1 MITTLF
7 GLMVVLVAGATLGR
21 EVAEELDRIR
31 RGERPPEDEVRQEW
45 DALVRELRLRGET
58 VRRHLHRARR
68 KGPPPDDAL
77 R

>member
-31 RGERPPEDEVRQEW
+31 RGERPPEDEVRREW

-58 VRRHLHRARR
+58 LRRHLHRSRR
-68 KGPPPDDAL
+68 TDSPPDDSA
-77 R
+77 